1 MWSLDRGALC
11 VGLAERQVV
20 FARTWP
26 WGTVRATDGAVR
38 ACLSNED
45 QPPWRAAVDT
55 LAAWLGQASARP
67 RPVRVALSG
76 RFVRW
81 QLLPWNDALAGP
93 AEWQAFARWRLRET
107 YGPLADQWAIQY
119 AVRRPGQ
126 TVCACAIDQGLID
139 AQQQTCNTAGV
150 PLQSVTPYFAS
161 AFAYWRRKLDR
172 RAAWFVVRESDCL
185 SLGLLRSGDWLGIT
199 SSRVDGHWRAALD
212 RMMLQAAL
220 PVGMEPTA
228 APMYLVAPAGT
239 VDVDPRTGT
248 GMGTGTQAR
257 GLQPPGDPAALA
269 WRMAVGI

>member
-1 MWSLDRGALC
+1 MWSLEPGALR

-20 FARTWP
+20 FARTRP
-26 WGTVRATDGAVR
+26 WGTLRAADGAVR
-38 ACLSNED
+38 ACLPVGD

-55 LAAWLGQASARP
+55 LAAWLGEASARS

-126 TVCACAIDQGLID
+126 AVCACAVDQALID
-139 AQQQTCNTAGV
+139 ALQQTCIAAGV
-150 PLQSVTPYFAS
+150 PLQSVNPYFS
-161 AFAYWRRKLDR
+161 TAFAYWQRKLDR

-185 SLGLLRSGDWLGIT
+185 SLALLRSGDFLGIV
-199 SSRVDGHWRAALD
+199 SSRIDGHWQAALD

-228 APMYLVAPAGT
+228 APVYLVAPAGT
-239 VDVDPRTGT
+239 VDSDPGAGPATRT
-248 GMGTGTQAR
+248 R
-257 GLQPPGDPAALA
+257 GLQPPGDPAAHAL
-269 WRMAVGI
+269 RMAVGI